1 VGPVRPA
8 VTYLLDTNAI
18 IYHLQGAAELDSVFS
33 EISEGAVEPAV
44 SVVTQIEL
52 LGFPQIS
59 PREEAAINSL
69 LRNFTIADVDRTI
82 AERAVG
88 LRRKY
93 GLKLPDA
100 IIAATALVLD
110 ACLVSRDVDLK
121 RVRGLRLLNPFAS

>member
-1 VGPVRPA
+1 VRPA

-69 LRNFTIADVDRTI
+69 LRNFTIADVDRTV
-82 AERAVG
+82 AEQAVG

>member
-1 VGPVRPA
+1 MRPA

>member
-1 VGPVRPA
+1 VRPA

>member
-1 VGPVRPA
+1 VRPA

-69 LRNFTIADVDRTI
+69 LRNFTIADVDRTV

-93 GLKLPDA
+93 GLKLPDP